1 MWILCSFI
9 VFGGI
14 SKHATIV
21 VLFYPLFVF
30 KARLLKWSER
40 TFHTHACPVDYCLL
54 LILCVTACLVWSC
67 SLTKVWSCSLTK
79 MRILRGVRL
88 RRCSGIHLS
97 ARSVEGVHTKS
108 RSVHV
113 ELWTLCLNGSVIGP
127 LLAIF
132 YTGFYNFCERFSP
145 GIRSL
150 SFRLVV

>member
-1 MWILCSFI
+1 MRILCSFI
-9 VFGGI
+9 EFGGL

-21 VLFYPLFVF
+21 VLIDPLFVF

-40 TFHTHACPVDYCLL
+40 TFHAHACPVDYCLL
-54 LILCVTACLVWSC
+54 LILCVTACLVGSCSLIKFWSC
-67 SLTKVWSCSLTK
+67 SLTKI
-79 MRILRGVRL
+79 RILRGVRL

-113 ELWTLCLNGSVIGP
+113 ELRTLRLNSSVIGP

-132 YTGFYNFCERFSP
+132 YTSFNHFCERFSP
-145 GIRSL
+145 RIRRL
-150 SFRLVV
+150 SFHLVV